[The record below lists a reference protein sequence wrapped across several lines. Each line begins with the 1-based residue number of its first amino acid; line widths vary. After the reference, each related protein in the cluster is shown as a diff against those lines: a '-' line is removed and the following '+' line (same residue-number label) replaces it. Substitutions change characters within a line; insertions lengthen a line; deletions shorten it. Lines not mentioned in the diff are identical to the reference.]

1 MPRMVGYQLCREWR
15 GNPQSAYVPIVVA
28 TSLDDLPSIARAYDA
43 GATDFI
49 PKPINWLVLNH
60 RVRHILRA
68 SRAFEDLRRNQE
80 RLIAAKEAA
89 GAATRAKPG
98 VPANTDPGRRTP
110 PHRVS

>member
-1 MPRMVGYQLCREWR
+1 DVYPLGRAVRAD
-15 GNPQSAYVPIVVA
+15 PQSANVPAVVA

-60 RVRHILRA
+60 RVRYILRA

-89 GAATRAKPG
+89 EAANRAKSEFL
-98 VPANTDPGRRTP
+98 ANMSHELRTP
-110 PHRVS
+110 